1 MISVGHN
8 PGQASEVMMNSDV
21 GLVTVALSKEILPR
35 AIDLVSEEEKVGDA
49 LENTLSVVC
58 L

>member
-1 MISVGHN
+1 
-8 PGQASEVMMNSDV
+8 MMNSDV